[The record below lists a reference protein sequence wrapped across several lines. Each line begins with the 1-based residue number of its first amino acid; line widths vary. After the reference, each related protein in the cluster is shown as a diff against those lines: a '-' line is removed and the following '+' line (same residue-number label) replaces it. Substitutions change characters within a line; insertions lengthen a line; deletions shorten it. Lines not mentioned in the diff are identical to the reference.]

1 MSNTPDF
8 KVKNGLSVGTSIT
21 AIGSLTTAGQT
32 FPAADGSTG
41 QYLRTDGSGAL
52 SWGTVSTS
60 LNITDGTT
68 TDTVGLTETVTFTGG
83 TNITLA
89 VTDNTITINNDHVN
103 SSDIT
108 ENTNL
113 FFTDAR
119 AIAAIQGAADLTID
133 GGTIY
138 VDTSANRVGI
148 VDTSPQQ
155 TLDVGGNIGVNGTEV
170 INSSSQI
177 VGAVLDSAMTV
188 GGSLAGVLSNLKIQ
202 YGTSYSG
209 TPIQG
214 SFFFDSLN
222 QKLKVYTGSAFVD
235 AVPAGGGGGGGGGS
249 SDANTTFR
257 NYSYTLTG
265 TTSAVTG
272 VDDNE
277 IDAGAFII
285 GHKYTITSVGN
296 TSFTGIGASG
306 NTIGVVF
313 IATGAGTGTG
323 KAKQTLFY
331 DTTSASTRVVAYV
344 NGIKQVY
351 GSGRDFVA
359 TTGTSVAFTY
369 NLGSGDT
376 IDIQV
381 YELLT
386 NAAYYLKSEVYTQ
399 AQVNSQISTGVSS
412 YLPLTGGVLTD
423 DLAINNGSPEL
434 YFGTTG
440 NHYNWRIAAQEA
452 VDTAFEIS
460 VGSQDTD
467 YSNDTYTPKLVVKA
481 NGQVGIG
488 TTSPVSNLHISQ
500 TANSGNNYRHGQ
512 IIIGNAANSGMAIA
526 YNGISSGRTSITGL
540 NNSGGANAQLSLG
553 FGAVTSAGVPTTNVM
568 TLNQSGNVG
577 IGTTAPTS
585 QLDVRGGAFSNGNVY
600 IKQDVATNNPTL
612 FIHQVGQGGNAGVNQ
627 GLLIKVDGQNT
638 GDGNMIRAI
647 GTNSNLN
654 GGTDIDAFT
663 VQNGG
668 NVGIGTA
675 DPIAVLDVRGSGTST
690 SPNIAITTNNSDNFN
705 HAINAFNPN
714 LTAGEQNIIVVGKS
728 GSTKNAGYMGYIWN
742 GAGYD
747 ANLLTFGHWAS
758 DNLMNLRAD
767 GKLGI
772 GTSTPSEKLTIS
784 NGSINLETNNSYI
797 KGAGHNVLQVD
808 ATRTYYYG
816 GTNGVQFR
824 TADNANSL
832 VSINNGGAI
841 SMHGTGTEAYIG
853 RLALNVA
860 STTAD
865 GVYVRNSAGGGNLD
879 LVTLGSSYSS
889 HGAAPNDTWLYSSND
904 INIGGATGNSNDV
917 KILGN
922 GGERWRMKSTGV
934 QLQNGVGRRT
944 YSGVAAG
951 SATVT
956 IVLNHS
962 NQATFKVTAGANHY
976 GIITSYGCVHEG
988 MYGNGSGGLYSVQVQ
1003 NHTSGTHGGWTVTR
1017 NSNTAVTITKTAGTY
1032 GGTGYYYVIV
1042 EGASLT

>member
-1 MSNTPDF
+1 MSNTTDF

-41 QYLRTDGSGAL
+41 QYLKTNGSGAL

-119 AIAAIQGAADLTID
+119 AIAAVQGAADLTID

-155 TLDVGGNIGVNGTEV
+155 TLDVGGNIGVNGNEV

-235 AVPAGGGGGGGGGS
+235 AVPASGGGGGGGGS

-265 TTSAVTG
+265 TSNSVTG

-285 GHKYTITSVGN
+285 GHKYTITTVGN

-306 NTIGVVF
+306 NTVGVVF
-313 IATGAGTGTG
+313 IATGVGTGTG

-331 DTTSASTRVVAYV
+331 DTTSSSTRVVAYV

-399 AQVNSQISTGVSS
+399 AVVNSQIATGVSA
-412 YLPLTGGVLTD
+412 YLPLAGGAMTGAITTNSTFDGVDIATRDGVLT
-423 DLAINNGSPEL
+423 
-434 YFGTTG
+434 TT
-440 NHYNWRIAAQEA
+440 
-452 VDTAFEIS
+452 T
-460 VGSQDTD
+460 
-467 YSNDTYTPKLVVKA
+467 VKA
-481 NGQVGIG
+481 NVAVRTDGTQLETTHNIWGKVKNTSTATSAYSELQIKNNADESLVLGSIG
-488 TTSPVSNLHISQ
+488 SNYTDSTSWAGARYIYSTAGDLYLKSAANLKLFAGGHNIASNLAMTIL
-500 TANSGNNYRHGQ
+500 AN
-512 IIIGNAANSGMAIA
+512 
-526 YNGISSGRTSITGL
+526 
-540 NNSGGANAQLSLG
+540 
-553 FGAVTSAGVPTTNVM
+553 
-568 TLNQSGNVG
+568 
-577 IGTTAPTS
+577 
-585 QLDVRGGAFSNGNVY
+585 
-600 IKQDVATNNPTL
+600 K
-612 FIHQVGQGGNAGVNQ
+612 
-627 GLLIKVDGQNT
+627 
-638 GDGNMIRAI
+638 
-647 GTNSNLN
+647 
-654 GGTDIDAFT
+654 
-663 VQNGG
+663 

-675 DPIAVLDVRGSGTST
+675 SPQRQLVLYSPTASGQTNIQFQNSTTGAASGDGFGVGMDAAEKGFIWNYESNDTYIGGTTGGTSITVAGSNGKVGIGTNSPSGVLSVSGVGTST
-690 SPNIAITTNNSDNFN
+690 SPNIAITSTNSDSFN

-714 LTAGEQNIIVVGKS
+714 LTAGEQQLIVVGKA
-728 GSTKNAGYMGYIWN
+728 GSTKNAGYMGYVWN

-772 GTSTPSEKLTIS
+772 GTSTPSEKLTIT
-784 NGSINLETNNSYI
+784 NGSINLQSNNSYI

-808 ATRTYYYG
+808 ATRTYFYG
-816 GTNGVQFR
+816 GTSGVQFR
-824 TADNANSL
+824 TADNANDL
-832 VSINNGGAI
+832 VSISNGGQV

-853 RLALNVA
+853 RLALNVS

-865 GVYVRNSAGGGNLD
+865 GLYVRNSSGGGNFD
-879 LVTLGSSYSS
+879 LVALGSGYNS
-889 HGAAPNDTWLYSSND
+889 HGVSPNDTWLYSAND
-904 INIGGATGNSNDV
+904 INIGGASGGSNNV
-917 KILGN
+917 QIVGN
-922 GGERWRMKSTGV
+922 GAIRMGVSSAGIVTTPYQPAFRANASSGTTYAAGWQQVTYTNSVTTRGPTGSTGYNSANSRFTAPV
-934 QLQNGVGRRT
+934 NGWYQFNAQWNANTNTDNDGT
-944 YSGVAAG
+944 MSLWINNSASNLAG
-951 SATVT
+951 SSSMPNTGPNYEGHVVSGACYLAANDWVTVHRYAS
-956 IVLNHS
+956 VS
-962 NQATFKVTAGANHY
+962 NTTR
-976 GIITSYGCVHEG
+976 
-988 MYGNGSGGLYSVQVQ
+988 GSAPY
-1003 NHTSGTHGGWTVTR
+1003 GGWFSGFLV
-1017 NSNTAVTITKTAGTY
+1017 G
-1032 GGTGYYYVIV
+1032 
-1042 EGASLT
+1042 